1 MSRVIAVVACGLTLA
16 ACSMSMPSMDFMKSG
31 PATETLRIESEPAG
45 ADARTTEG
53 QSCRTPCELA
63 VPAGGSMEL
72 TIAMNGYQPQ
82 TVPVRAEA
90 GSSLQPNP
98 VYVELAPAAP
108 PAPTKKRPDKKRTTT
123 AARAQGPT
131 TAGVGATTAPP
142 AGAYPW
148 PQPQ

>member
-1 MSRVIAVVACGLTLA
+1 
-16 ACSMSMPSMDFMKSG
+16 MSMPSLDFMKSG

-63 VPAGGSMEL
+63 VPGGGSMEL

-82 TVPVRAEA
+82 TVPVRAEG

-98 VYVELAPAAP
+98 VFVELQPATPAAP
-108 PAPTKKRPDKKRTTT
+108 AKRRPAKKKTTT
-123 AARAQGPT
+123 ARVQAPA
-131 TAGVGATTAPP
+131 TAGVGATTAP
-142 AGAYPW
+142 ASATPW
-148 PQPQ
+148 PPPPQ